1 MKTHH
6 KIIAVQHHS
15 QPPVVEI
22 DTESQ
27 SAYVRFSDNRV
38 VATISDSEEPGPIIT
53 IDLDKD
59 KQVVGVEL
67 IGVKEF
73 GIKTL
78 LHKAPI
84 SVPPELLDKARYI
97 AAIAAQRQKSM
108 AIAPCD

>member
-6 KIIAVQHHS
+6 KIIAVHS
-15 QPPVVEI
+15 SKPPVVEI

-38 VATISDSEEPGPIIT
+38 VTTISESEETGPLIT
-53 IDLDKD
+53 IDLDQN

-67 IGVKEF
+67 IGVQEF
-73 GIKTL
+73 GIKAL
-78 LHKAPI
+78 LHKAPV

-97 AAIAAQRQKSM
+97 AARKQRAMVAA
-108 AIAPCD
+108 